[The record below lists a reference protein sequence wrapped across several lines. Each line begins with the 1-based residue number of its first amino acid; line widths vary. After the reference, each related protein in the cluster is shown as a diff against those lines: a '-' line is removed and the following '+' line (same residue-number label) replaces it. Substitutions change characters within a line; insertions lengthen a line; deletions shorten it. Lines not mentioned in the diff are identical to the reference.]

1 MSKTLRMMTWGRKG
15 MRYMSDMKYSRKV
28 LDIKSDEGVKCALE
42 DFKDARYPVFVRFTK
57 NNGEKVVRELIDRVR
72 CCLRATKLDPVD
84 FTYLINTICTAY
96 YSVDVLD
103 QVEWRYLRDV
113 IKPFRKRIT
122 FIRKEHFAGDY
133 ECLFI
138 DVEDGDYM
146 YFPNFKTGTMYKGM
160 KQGKSYTLEELG
172 L

>member
-1 MSKTLRMMTWGRKG
+1 
-15 MRYMSDMKYSRKV
+15 MSDMEYSRRV
-28 LDIKSDEGVKCALE
+28 LDIKSDNGVKCALD
-42 DFKDARYPVFVRFTK
+42 DFKDARYPVFVRFTRK
-57 NNGEKVVRELIDRVR
+57 NGEKVVRELIDRVR
-72 CCLRATKLDPVD
+72 WYIGANKLDPVD
-84 FTYLINTICTAY
+84 FAYLINTICTAY

-103 QVEWRYLRDV
+103 EVEWRYLRDV

-122 FIRKEHFAGDY
+122 FIRKEYFSRDC
-133 ECLFI
+133 ECLCI

-160 KQGKSYTLEELG
+160 IQDKSYTLEELG